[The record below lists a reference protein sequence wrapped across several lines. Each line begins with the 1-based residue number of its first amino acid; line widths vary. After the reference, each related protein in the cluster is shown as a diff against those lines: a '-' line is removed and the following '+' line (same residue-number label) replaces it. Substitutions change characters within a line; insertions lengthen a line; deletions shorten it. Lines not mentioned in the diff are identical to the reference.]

1 MHPEVY
7 IIIIPGFGIVSQV
20 ISTFTGKPIFG
31 YIGMVYAMFSI
42 GILGFIV
49 WSHHMFA
56 VGLDVD
62 TRAYFT
68 AATMVI
74 AVPTGIKIF
83 SWLSYSFSK
92 NNNMANQ
99 IYLNVLENYNFYNEN
114 LLNVFPRSNKNYFP
128 ENKNSKTLVLFGGG
142 GTLSSTIGYPIY
154 TNIVKYMVTIPN
166 NILFPLIGILMSDG
180 CITVNNSSKLLM
192 VEKYPS
198 PRPLSSKRVR
208 VAGGAHVGARF
219 RFKQS
224 IKRSDYV
231 FKVFS
236 LISHYCISYPRLVK
250 TRLNRKD
257 FVGIEI
263 ITRSLPCFLV
273 LFRKFYFKG
282 KKIVPLDFYDLITYE
297 GLAHWIM
304 GDGSFVK
311 GGGLYLQT
319 QNFSV
324 KECVFIINVFY
335 IKFQIESKIH
345 FQRGLPV
352 LYLTVD
358 SIRKLYPHIQDFIIP
373 SMKYKFHYKLSN
385 N

>member
-1 MHPEVY
+1 M
-7 IIIIPGFGIVSQV
+7 
-20 ISTFTGKPIFG
+20 
-31 YIGMVYAMFSI
+31 
-42 GILGFIV
+42 
-49 WSHHMFA
+49 
-56 VGLDVD
+56 
-62 TRAYFT
+62 
-68 AATMVI
+68 
-74 AVPTGIKIF
+74 
-83 SWLSYSFSK
+83 
-92 NNNMANQ
+92 
-99 IYLNVLENYNFYNEN
+99 
-114 LLNVFPRSNKNYFP
+114 
-128 ENKNSKTLVLFGGG
+128 
-142 GTLSSTIGYPIY
+142 
-154 TNIVKYMVTIPN
+154 
-166 NILFPLIGILMSDG
+166 
-180 CITVNNSSKLLM
+180 
-192 VEKYPS
+192 
-198 PRPLSSKRVR
+198 
-208 VAGGAHVGARF
+208 AGGAHVGARF

>member
-1 MHPEVY
+1 
-7 IIIIPGFGIVSQV
+7 
-20 ISTFTGKPIFG
+20 
-31 YIGMVYAMFSI
+31 MFS
-42 GILGFIV
+42 
-49 WSHHMFA
+49 

-92 NNNMANQ
+92 NINMANQ
-99 IYLNVLENYNFYNEN
+99 IYLNVLENYKFYNEN

-128 ENKNSKTLVLFGGG
+128 ENKNCKSLVLYGSN
-142 GTLSSTIGYPIY
+142 LSSTINYKKY
-154 TNIVKYMVTIPN
+154 TSIVKYMVSIPN

-180 CITVNNSSKLLM
+180 YISINNSSKLLM
-192 VEKYPS
+192 VEKYP
-198 PRPLSSKRVR
+198 KDI
-208 VAGGAHVGARF
+208 GARF

-224 IKRSDYV
+224 IKRSDYI
-231 FKVFS
+231 FNVFS
-236 LISHYCISYPRLVK
+236 LLSHYCISYPSLVK

-273 LFRKFYFKG
+273 LYRKFYFKG
-282 KKIVPLDFYDLITYE
+282 NKIIPLDFYDLITYE

-304 GDGSFVK
+304 GNGNFVK

-319 QNFSV
+319 QSFSV
-324 KECVFIINVFY
+324 KECIFIINIFY
-335 IKFQIESKIH
+335 IKFGIESKIQ

-352 LYLTVD
+352 LYLTVN
-358 SIRKLYPHIQDFIIP
+358 SIIKIYPHIKEFIIP
-373 SMKYKFHYKLSN
+373 SLKYKFHYKLHN
-385 N
+385 

>member
-198 PRPLSSKRVR
+198 PRPLKR